1 MLLVSWTSSNLVKGL
16 YTHVSPKA
24 HVIGDTYMYVLSFAV
39 AKTMRELDFIASVLL
54 ILIHMSM
61 GQSTT
66 SLSKKYS
73 QIGVTINSWNSEQ
86 FQATDFLGMGSMR

>member
-1 MLLVSWTSSNLVKGL
+1 MK
-16 YTHVSPKA
+16 
-24 HVIGDTYMYVLSFAV
+24 
-39 AKTMRELDFIASVLL
+39 ELDFIASVLV

-73 QIGVTINSWNSEQ
+73 QIGVTINSWNSVQ

>member
-1 MLLVSWTSSNLVKGL
+1 
-16 YTHVSPKA
+16 
-24 HVIGDTYMYVLSFAV
+24 
-39 AKTMRELDFIASVLL
+39 MRELDFIASVLL

-73 QIGVTINSWNSEQ
+73 QIGVTINSWNSVQ
-86 FQATDFLGMGSMR
+86 FQATDVLGMGSMRWRYSKLSGGDMKYMCVRSKIAYFHHSFQLKGNILWFYMFSS